1 MSLSSTQL
9 ELLKKEIKERDQQID
24 LLNAFINKDPELSSS
39 CLIVHGYK
47 AVGKT
52 LTVRKFLDA
61 LGVTYTHINCDQCVS
76 KKMLLRRC
84 FDNFRVD
91 SGYFNRK
98 EIGTRSDFQTY
109 GSTGDSFASFISN
122 LEKFVDKY
130 KYTQHHILVLDR
142 IDECF
147 EYVGDILAA
156 FTRLR
161 ESSSKLQNLTVI
173 AIISGED
180 PKEIVTLSNPHIYFR
195 TYNEEEIVRIL
206 QEKRSCQFYVEVEDD
221 PKDFYNQYVK
231 AVVDSFYQYTG
242 SDISLLINVIQR
254 LWEPF
259 IEPIKEGR
267 YKVTEFV
274 KVFKENIDLF
284 TNEDVVSNSGV
295 IEFKTLQMEQ
305 ERCDANGGH
314 VHDLPLHSKFLL
326 LASYLA
332 SYCPPR
338 DDIQKYSKIKVAKYK
353 KRQTKSSKVNK
364 QGGGHLRK
372 GDIDTRMLTA
382 NFTDLERILAILS
395 VIYRNYA
402 PSLNKSDKDDL
413 LYMDEE
419 IIDNEEKRAVEK
431 SKFTFTRNIDL
442 TSQIATLFSLGL
454 LSKTT
459 ASDILAAKVRWR
471 CNIDWHT
478 AESLAKSLN
487 FPIEEFLIE
496 E

>member
-9 ELLKKEIKERDQQID
+9 DQLKRQIRERDQQID
-24 LLNAFINKDPELSSS
+24 LLNAFINKNPELLSP
-39 CLIVHGYK
+39 CVIVHGYK

-52 LTVRKFLDA
+52 LTVKKFLDT

-84 FDNFRVD
+84 FDNIRVD
-91 SGYFNRK
+91 SGYLNKK
-98 EIGTRSDFQTY
+98 ELGTRSDFQTY
-109 GSTGDSFASFISN
+109 RSSGDSFASFVSN
-122 LEKFVDKY
+122 LEKFVDHHG
-130 KYTQHHILVLDR
+130 YTQHHVLVLDR

-147 EYVGDILAA
+147 EYVGDVLAA

-161 ESSSKLQNLTVI
+161 ESSLKLQNLTVV

-180 PKEIVTLSNPHIYFR
+180 PKEVITLTNPHVYFR
-195 TYNEEEIVRIL
+195 TYNEDEIIRIL
-206 QEKRSCQFYVEVEDD
+206 QEKRTCEFNWEVDGD

-231 AVVDSFYQYTG
+231 AIVDLYCQYTG
-242 SDISLLINVIQR
+242 SDISLLISVIQR

-259 IEPIKEGR
+259 IEPVKDGR
-267 YKVTEFV
+267 FKVTEFV

-284 TNEDVVSNSGV
+284 TNEDAVSNSKV

-305 ERCDANGGH
+305 ELTNSDGGH
-314 VHDLPLHSKFLL
+314 VHDLPLHSKFIL

-353 KRQTKSSKVNK
+353 KRQTKSSKVDK
-364 QGGGHLRK
+364 HGGGHLRK

-402 PSLNKSDKDDL
+402 SSLNKSDKDDL

-431 SKFTFTRNIDL
+431 SKFTLSRNIDL
-442 TSQIATLFSLGL
+442 TTQIATLFSLGL

-478 AESLAKSLN
+478 AEGLAKSLN